1 MAQYRVMLQ
10 MPYTPGIA
18 SVFDNHPEIAVDI
31 FTETSEA
38 NIVQHVG
45 NYDAAI
51 LGVAP
56 FTPAIIAGADKMK
69 VVCRH
74 GVGYDAVNV
83 PALTKA
89 GIPLAVVGIANSI
102 TVAEH
107 SLFFMMALA
116 KRGGDGALNDADG
129 AAAASPDTQPLA
141 QLRSGGDPVCQR
153 FGTHD

>member
-1 MAQYRVMLQ
+1 MVRSADPGPVYLAYTGEGGVRRMTPAPDGGFTTSGDHLLAAPAAACSFALQSTNYKLRKPPVAQYRVMLQ

-56 FTPAIIAGADKMK
+56 
-69 VVCRH
+69 
-74 GVGYDAVNV
+74 AV
-83 PALTKA
+83 AMA
-89 GIPLAVVGIANSI
+89 SWI
-102 TVAEH
+102 T
-107 SLFFMMALA
+107 
-116 KRGGDGALNDADG
+116 
-129 AAAASPDTQPLA
+129 
-141 QLRSGGDPVCQR
+141 
-153 FGTHD
+153 